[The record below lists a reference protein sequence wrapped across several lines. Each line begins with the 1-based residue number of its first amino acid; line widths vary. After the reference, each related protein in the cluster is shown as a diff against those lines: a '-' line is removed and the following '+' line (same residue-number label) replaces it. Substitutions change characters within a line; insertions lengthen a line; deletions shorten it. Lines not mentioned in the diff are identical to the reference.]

1 MFTERDEN
9 DVATE
14 HEVWICIHTY
24 IYANF
29 YLSLCI
35 IIYVHIDFMSV
46 LIYVHVHTD
55 TAVSKSDSS

>member
-29 YLSLCI
+29 Y
-35 IIYVHIDFMSV
+35 
-46 LIYVHVHTD
+46 HVQ
-55 TAVSKSDSS
+55 